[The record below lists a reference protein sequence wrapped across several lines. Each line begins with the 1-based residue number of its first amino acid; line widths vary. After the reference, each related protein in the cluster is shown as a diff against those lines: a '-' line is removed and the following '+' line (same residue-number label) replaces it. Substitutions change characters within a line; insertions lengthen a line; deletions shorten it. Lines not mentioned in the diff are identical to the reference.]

1 MYAKRLTLTRR
12 KRRQGAMRL
21 HGRVALEAKQWK
33 KGGRL
38 CKSRGVNVWR
48 SHGVSARRPI
58 LQARTE
64 HEARCRAGGRSQP
77 PATHRLGNLQDA
89 CSTRHTRPHPLLP
102 LGRLCRTEL
111 GGDEQRGRPEGQS
124 HQLFDPIGGRE
135 QSEPSRLH
143 QAMEMRHTTTSITSS
158 PTADGW
164 LPVMRTVARVPVSR
178 LARHLSPC
186 ATSDGRC
193 HLQSK
198 KQQ

>member
-1 MYAKRLTLTRR
+1 MAGWLLKQSNGKKEGDCVKAGESMSGGPMASLLVVPFYRLGQSTKPDAELADAPNHLQPTAWAISR
-12 KRRQGAMRL
+12 M
-21 HGRVALEAKQWK
+21 RVAQ
-33 KGGRL
+33 GTRGPTL
-38 CKSRGVNVWR
+38 CSLLVAFAALNLGVM
-48 SHGVSARRPI
+48 SSG
-58 LQARTE
+58 E
-64 HEARCRAGGRSQP
+64 
-77 PATHRLGNLQDA
+77 
-89 CSTRHTRPHPLLP
+89 
-102 LGRLCRTEL
+102 
-111 GGDEQRGRPEGQS
+111 GRPEGQS